1 MVLLFFYVH
10 VIVFV
15 VFHNAAACFFFVSVA
30 VWLMRSAACFFCVSV
45 ALLRRVR
52 MDNKTA
58 VAVKEKIAASAAK
71 QESQSEESML
81 H

>member
-1 MVLLFFYVH
+1 MYMLLFSLFSTMPLLV
-10 VIVFV
+10 
-15 VFHNAAACFFFVSVA
+15 FFFVSVA